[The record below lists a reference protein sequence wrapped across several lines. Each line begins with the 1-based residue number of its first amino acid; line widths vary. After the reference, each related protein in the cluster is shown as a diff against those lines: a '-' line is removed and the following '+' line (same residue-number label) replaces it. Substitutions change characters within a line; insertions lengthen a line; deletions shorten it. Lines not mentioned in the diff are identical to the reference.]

1 MHRNHQNDQ
10 RNRNAHYIQERTTI
24 WDVHS
29 YKPVIRR
36 HIEQTCNEIYGR
48 EDYWIVILSNSV
60 TFVRRGR
67 GGTTAIALQLDVSPS
82 FSLCAMI
89 ERVIER

>member
-1 MHRNHQNDQ
+1 M
-10 RNRNAHYIQERTTI
+10 HYIQGRRTI

-60 TFVRRGR
+60 TFVKQGRR
-67 GGTTAIALQLDVSPS
+67 GTTAIALQQDVPP
-82 FSLCAMI
+82 FSLLCATVESVVEI
-89 ERVIER
+89 

>member
-10 RNRNAHYIQERTTI
+10 RNRNVHYIQGRRTI

-36 HIEQTCNEIYGR
+36 HIEQTCNEICGR

-67 GGTTAIALQLDVSPS
+67 GGTTAIAFQLDVPPS
-82 FSLCAMI
+82 SSLCATI
-89 ERVIER
+89 EGVIER

>member
-1 MHRNHQNDQ
+1 MCRSHQNDQ
-10 RNRNAHYIQERTTI
+10 RNRNAHYIQERRTI

-60 TFVRRGR
+60 TFVRQGL
-67 GGTTAIALQLDVSPS
+67 GGTTAIAFQQDVPPS
-82 FSLCAMI
+82 SSLCATI
-89 ERVIER
+89 ESVIER